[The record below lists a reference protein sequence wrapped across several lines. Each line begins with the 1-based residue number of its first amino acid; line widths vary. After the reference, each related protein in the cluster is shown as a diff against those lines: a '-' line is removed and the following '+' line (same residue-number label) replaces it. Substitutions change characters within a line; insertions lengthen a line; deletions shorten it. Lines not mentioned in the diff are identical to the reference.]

1 MKINFTRDNG
11 PVDEIIDQLMEAAED
26 IRNAIAYHHRPDRL
40 PDKTATMPWIV
51 HLADQGCLMLG
62 IGRGA
67 DGLAYDGMDGALSRL
82 GLSQQDFEESL
93 AQLVKE
99 MDTAREMIGIV
110 QPAAN

>member
-1 MKINFTRDNG
+1 MNHATLGGVI
-11 PVDEIIDQLMEAAED
+11 AASWKFPED

-67 DGLAYDGMDGALSRL
+67 DGLAYDGMDGALGCL
-82 GLSQQDFEESL
+82 GLSQKDFEEAL
-93 AQLVKE
+93 AQLVIE
-99 MDTAREMIGIV
+99 MGTARELIGIV
-110 QPAAN
+110 QHAAN